1 MMGSKRH
8 KPEEIVS
15 NQITLR
21 LRKVQHTSYGNGTR
35 QSTAPA
41 PCMCLPPRKRV
52 EEAGFV

>member
-35 QSTAPA
+35 QSMAPA
-41 PCMCLPPRKRV
+41 PCMCLRPCKRV